1 MGRNEAPPGLLVGAD
16 LFLHAA
22 KAGRASEYISLFLS
36 IGFVVGGI
44 FSKLLAVNG
53 MSVLVFHFLGEF
65 SFFLSLQKYFG
76 KSEKKLPQ
84 EL

>member
-1 MGRNEAPPGLLVGAD
+1 MGRNEAPSGLLVGAD
-16 LFLHAA
+16 LFFYAA

-53 MSVLVFHFLGEF
+53 MSVFVFHFLGEF

-76 KSEKKLPQ
+76 KSEKKPPQ